1 MERRRQGEL
10 ERADYARIGT
20 TWAAAGIDRDYLG
33 FYDIAS
39 LSRRGKT
46 VDEIIDIGLALARKN
61 GDLRG
66 RAV

>member
-10 ERADYARIGT
+10 ERTDYARICA

-33 FYDIAS
+33 FYDIDS

-61 GDLRG
+61 GDLQG
-66 RAV
+66 RTV